1 MVSVTTQLQQLLS
14 AADEQKIDAA
24 KSKELLLHLATEV
37 SGVQAQVIAIRDD
50 LHVSFDL
57 CGESLRKKLAQ
68 NSQKHAVVLERVSAI
83 DAASISIT
91 QEQTAAKEDA
101 DKTLADLELLK
112 QQMIQFGLGLND
124 INVKLAAKA
133 QMLQEII
140 QGLHHVPIRVFLKPM
155 TPTGIQKFNPLNLLR
170 DRAKLGF
177 VCVYTMKSVACG
189 PGGDG
194 YVVTNLTEILKKA
207 LPLLR
212 LGLMIN
218 HLQIGLLSTGVP
230 IPIAGMANSAL
241 DQADKLSFLKSAAG
255 LLQDDVSMDAVGSSL
270 DSMEAKRRTNSTE
283 QFETLSVPW

>member
-1 MVSVTTQLQQLLS
+1 MRREFAKETR
-14 AADEQKIDAA
+14 AEQSETI
-24 KSKELLLHLATEV
+24 
-37 SGVQAQVIAIRDD
+37 
-50 LHVSFDL
+50 
-57 CGESLRKKLAQ
+57 
-68 NSQKHAVVLERVSAI
+68 HAVVLERVSAI

-140 QGLHHVPIRVFLKPM
+140 QGLHHVLIRVFLKPM

-177 VCVYTMKSVACG
+177 VCDYTMKPIACG

-194 YVVTNLTEILKKA
+194 YVVTNLTEIAKKA

-212 LGLMIN
+212 LGLMI
-218 HLQIGLLSTGVP
+218 LQIGLLSTGVP
-230 IPIAGMANSAL
+230 ILIAGMANSAL

-255 LLQDDVSMDAVGSSL
+255 LLQNDVSMDAVGSSL

-283 QFETLSVPW
+283 QFETLRVASRSELPPRSLPRFWTPKITFGSTSG